1 MLPFFNYVAKE
12 SKCYITRDLQKIQS
26 AMQKDNQGR
35 LSRIES
41 QQTEIQENLKYL
53 LEILRNNI
61 PENFEERL
69 VRMEE
74 QQTSLRG
81 ILKKIP
87 LDIAERLGR
96 MEDKQKS
103 LGAQL
108 EAQINAEK
116 EQKSQ
121 LEGFKKTIPENF
133 EERLTKMEVQ
143 QTSLQ
148 EALRRIPEDLE
159 GRMDRMEKHETDIQ
173 KDIQT
178 RMDTQRAALLD
189 TLSLNFTKIVRPQF
203 EPIGSRFFYIDS
215 KYAYNWNTAV
225 STCREMGGYIA
236 SVKDQEELDAITAK
250 LDNKRYWL
258 GINNR
263 ASKGNY
269 LSEASG
275 KKAQFLKWRSGEP
288 NNMEGN
294 ERCVELVDGEMND
307 DMCFR
312 NLHIICQSDNEV

>member
-1 MLPFFNYVAKE
+1 MFNLGTYFFIAIIACNLYGLQTKYLDRDFPESVMNTPANQLWVKMLPFFITLPRRANAISQETSRKSNQQCRVSLKFSRYILRKIYKNYNSSE
-12 SKCYITRDLQKIQS
+12 
-26 AMQKDNQGR
+26 DNQGR

-74 QQTSLRG
+74 QQTSLRE

-96 MEDKQKS
+96 MEDQQKS

-159 GRMDRMEKHETDIQ
+159 GRMDRMERHETDIQ

-178 RMDTQRAALLD
+178 STTRHP
-189 TLSLNFTKIVRPQF
+189 FPQF
-203 EPIGSRFFYIDS
+203 Y
-215 KYAYNWNTAV
+215 
-225 STCREMGGYIA
+225 
-236 SVKDQEELDAITAK
+236 KD
-250 LDNKRYWL
+250 
-258 GINNR
+258 
-263 ASKGNY
+263 
-269 LSEASG
+269 
-275 KKAQFLKWRSGEP
+275 RSAA
-288 NNMEGN
+288 
-294 ERCVELVDGEMND
+294 D
-307 DMCFR
+307 
-312 NLHIICQSDNEV
+312 